1 MLRENFT
8 QKENCSKTVLQTIL
22 MSYAG
27 VLATIKRSEVSVLID
42 VIRFEISC
50 ENNVPLGS
58 SSVLCASFM
67 QR

>member
-1 MLRENFT
+1 M
-8 QKENCSKTVLQTIL
+8 LQTIL